1 MGITPGLVT
10 GVWVGGERRE
20 IRFRSMALGQGA
32 KMALPIFGYYMQKV
46 YADQSMGIPVEVFPK
61 PENVTIQTDCGIS
74 DSTDFTAPSDSINF
88 DSTLYDYNNSKKPD
102 EWEGF

>member
-46 YADQSMGIPVEVFPK
+46 YADQSLGIPVEVFQK
-61 PENVTIQTDCGIS
+61 PENVNIQTDCGLS
-74 DSTDFTAPSDSINF
+74 DSTNFSLHSDSVNF
-88 DSTLYDYNNSKKPD
+88 DSTLYLYENKMPD
-102 EWEGF
+102 DMGDDK